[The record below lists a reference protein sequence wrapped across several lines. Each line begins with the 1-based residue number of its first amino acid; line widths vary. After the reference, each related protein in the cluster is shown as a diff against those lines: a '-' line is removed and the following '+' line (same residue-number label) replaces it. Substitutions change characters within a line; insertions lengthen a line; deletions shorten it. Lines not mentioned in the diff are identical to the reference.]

1 MIIWLWYEEPGFR
14 CIQSWPG
21 SQPLLQ
27 IYLGHHSS
35 SLLSLEKLCFSHC
48 KLTFA
53 IHPILLPGPCS
64 LVIVPVLLV
73 LSSLTP
79 LSIQT
84 YLRLSS
90 LKKKK
95 KAFNLLSPT
104 RADSF
109 PSSSLTLPSLTFQCQ
124 NSWQNSVY
132 SLFWNC
138 SVRSLM
144 ITLLPDAMDTSVF
157 I

>member
-1 MIIWLWYEEPGFR
+1 MAMIWGARIQMHSVLTREPT
-14 CIQSWPG
+14 IAPNISWPSLFFPVVSG
-21 SQPLLQ
+21 EALLFPLQ
-27 IYLGHHSS
+27 ANFCYSS
-35 SLLSLEKLCFSHC
+35 YSFARSLLSSNC
-48 KLTFA
+48 
-53 IHPILLPGPCS
+53 PCS
-64 LVIVPVLLV
+64 P
-73 LSSLTP
+73 SSLFFD
-79 LSIQT
+79 
-84 YLRLSS
+84 SS
-90 LKKKK
+90 QYPNLFKTFLHKKKK